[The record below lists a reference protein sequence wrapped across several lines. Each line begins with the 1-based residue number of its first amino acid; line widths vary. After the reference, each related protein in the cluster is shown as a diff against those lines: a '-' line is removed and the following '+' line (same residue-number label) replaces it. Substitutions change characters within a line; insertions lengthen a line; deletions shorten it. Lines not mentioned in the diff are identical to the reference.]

1 MSASPSVI
9 AHTQIAAQ
17 AAADKFGTE
26 LVALDLSEQAVLSEV
41 FLIVT
46 AANVRQVSA
55 ISDWVEEKLRL
66 AGDKPLRREI
76 SEEWALLDYSDLVVH
91 IQSKTLRSYY
101 MHDRLWNDCPVIPL
115 DIKEAGPEAEEAVNG

>member
-1 MSASPSVI
+1 MSASQSVI

-91 IQSKTLRSYY
+91 IQSKKLRSYY
-101 MHDRLWNDCPVIPL
+101 MLDRLWNDCPVIPL
-115 DIKEAGPEAEEAVNG
+115 HIKEAGPESEEAVNG

>member
-1 MSASPSVI
+1 MPASASVI

-26 LVALDLSEQAVLSEV
+26 MVALDLSEQAVLSEV

-55 ISDWVEEKLRL
+55 ISDWVEEQLRL

-91 IQSKTLRSYY
+91 IQSQNLRSYY
-101 MHDRLWNDCPVIPL
+101 MIDRLWNDCPVIPL
-115 DIKEAGPEAEEAVNG
+115 HIKEAGPEEEASNG